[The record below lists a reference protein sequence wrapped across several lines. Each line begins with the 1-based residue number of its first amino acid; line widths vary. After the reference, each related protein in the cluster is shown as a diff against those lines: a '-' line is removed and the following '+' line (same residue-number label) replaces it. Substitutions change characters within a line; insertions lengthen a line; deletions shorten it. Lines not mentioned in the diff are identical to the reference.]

1 MGGKQEGRGG
11 AGPVSPQGAVRR
23 LSGAGAVFCLQRSLS
38 ATLRTAPEV
47 SDAELLRHP
56 GSQVGERERTRV
68 SFQEPVTF
76 KDVAVDFSQE
86 EWGQLGSPQ
95 RALYRDVMLENYQ
108 NLLSLGKM
116 SPKVRGPGPAS
127 LLGAGPGRPPVSPSA
142 SLPAGGTWRR
152 GVVDRPRDPSLPW
165 RGRQSLWGPETR
177 RSAWVPRLSP
187 LPQRWHTQR
196 PEPRCF
202 LPAQGLRSASRT
214 SSPTWSEARSHGGL
228 PETGLRG
235 PVQVS
240 GARGRSPSSPP
251 LRPAAPSAPAQ
262 PVLPPRREH
271 TLSTDCVPALVLG
284 AQ

>member
-47 SDAELLRHP
+47 SDAELLHHP

-108 NLLSLGKM
+108 NLERHRHLEVYKSSRVWHREKQ
-116 SPKVRGPGPAS
+116 AS
-127 LLGAGPGRPPVSPSA
+127 ETADELL
-142 SLPAGGTWRR
+142 
-152 GVVDRPRDPSLPW
+152 
-165 RGRQSLWGPETR
+165 QI
-177 RSAWVPRLSP
+177 
-187 LPQRWHTQR
+187 
-196 PEPRCF
+196 
-202 LPAQGLRSASRT
+202 
-214 SSPTWSEARSHGGL
+214 
-228 PETGLRG
+228 
-235 PVQVS
+235 
-240 GARGRSPSSPP
+240 
-251 LRPAAPSAPAQ
+251 
-262 PVLPPRREH
+262 
-271 TLSTDCVPALVLG
+271 
-284 AQ
+284 